1 MPDMTFPMPQGFIP
15 PENLDSDDTF
25 QAMATF
31 KLVGDNELQL
41 VDVEGYQ
48 VGEEDTEGD
57 TEAARQAEAASAA
70 SALQTAANAAAPQGA
85 GGGAGGALQGA
96 GAAAGAERN
105 MAAPAGTQA
114 GMPPPTFGEQMRQRF
129 RAATGRR

>member
-1 MPDMTFPMPQGFIP
+1 MPEMTFPMPEGFIP
-15 PENLDSDDTF
+15 PENLDSDNTS

-31 KLVGDNELQL
+31 KMVSDNELQL
-41 VDVEGYQ
+41 IDIEGYQ

-57 TEAARQAEAASAA
+57 TEAAKAAEQANAA
-70 SALQTAANAAAPQGA
+70 SALQGPA
-85 GGGAGGALQGA
+85 GGAPGAGALQGA
-96 GAAAGAERN
+96 GAAAGSERN

-114 GMPPPTFGEQMRQRF
+114 NMPPPTFGEQMRQRF

>member
-1 MPDMTFPMPQGFIP
+1 MADLTFPMPDGFIP
-15 PENLDSDDTF
+15 PENLDSDNTF

-41 VDVEGYQ
+41 IDIEGYQ

-57 TEAARQAEAASAA
+57 TEAARTAEQANAA
-70 SALQTAANAAAPQGA
+70 SALQGA
-85 GGGAGGALQGA
+85 GGGAPGAGALQGA

-105 MAAPAGTQA
+105 LGAPAGTQA
-114 GMPPPTFGEQMRQRF
+114 GMPQPTFGEQMRQRF

>member
-1 MPDMTFPMPQGFIP
+1 MPDTFPMPDGFIP
-15 PENLDSDDTF
+15 PENLDSDNTF

-31 KLVGDNELQL
+31 KLVGDDELQL
-41 VDVEGYQ
+41 VDIEGYQ

-57 TEAARQAEAASAA
+57 TEAARQAEQASAA
-70 SALQTAANAAAPQGA
+70 SALQEQAAPAQQ
-85 GGGAGGALQGA
+85 GGGI
-96 GAAAGAERN
+96 AAGAERN

-114 GMPPPTFGEQMRQRF
+114 NMPPPSFGEQMRQRF

>member
-1 MPDMTFPMPQGFIP
+1 MPESFPMPAGFIP
-15 PENLDSDDTF
+15 PENLDSDNTF

-31 KLVGDNELQL
+31 KLVSENELEL
-41 VDVEGYQ
+41 VDIEGYQ

-57 TEAARQAEAASAA
+57 TEAARQAEAANAA
-70 SALQTAANAAAPQGA
+70 SAFQSAAAANAPGA
-85 GGGAGGALQGA
+85 GAPGAGALQGA

-105 MAAPAGTQA
+105 MGAPVGTRA

>member
-1 MPDMTFPMPQGFIP
+1 MADTFPMPDGFIP
-15 PENLDSDDTF
+15 PENLDSDNTF

-31 KLVGDNELQL
+31 KLVGDDELQL
-41 VDVEGYQ
+41 VDIEGYQ

-57 TEAARQAEAASAA
+57 TEAARQAEQASAA
-70 SALQTAANAAAPQGA
+70 SALQEQAAPAQQ
-85 GGGAGGALQGA
+85 GGGI
-96 GAAAGAERN
+96 AAGAERN

-114 GMPPPTFGEQMRQRF
+114 NMPPPSFGEQMRQRF

>member
-1 MPDMTFPMPQGFIP
+1 MAETFPMPDGFIP

-31 KLVGDNELQL
+31 KLVGDDELQL
-41 VDVEGYQ
+41 IDIEGYQ

-57 TEAARQAEAASAA
+57 TEAARQAEQASAA
-70 SALQTAANAAAPQGA
+70 SALQEGSPTAGAA
-85 GGGAGGALQGA
+85 ALQGA
-96 GAAAGAERN
+96 GVAAGAERN

-114 GMPPPTFGEQMRQRF
+114 NMPPPTFGEQMRQRF